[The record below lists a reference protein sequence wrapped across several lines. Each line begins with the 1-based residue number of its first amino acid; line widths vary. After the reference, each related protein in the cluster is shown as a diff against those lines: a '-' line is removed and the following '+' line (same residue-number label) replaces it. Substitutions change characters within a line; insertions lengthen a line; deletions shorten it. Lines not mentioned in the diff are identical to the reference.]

1 MINLKEIGI
10 IKSHFKKQD
19 DPFKMREFE
28 STIEIKEEFK
38 DGLFKLEE
46 SEYIDV
52 LFYFHKS
59 EDYDLITTTYFG
71 EKKGVFASRS
81 PRRPSNIGVSRVKLL
96 KIENNKLLVKGLDA
110 VDSTP
115 VIDIKPSSNKHDNI
129 DEEKNRLNYLKNNP
143 RNDIIPLIKNNKLE
157 ELLILSGTLHGHYCP
172 GLAMGVISSVY
183 AINEINIFSDGLED
197 IIAIIEINSCYAD
210 GIQYIT
216 GCTIGNNSLIFKDYG
231 KTAFSLVKRNG
242 EGLRLSVKSSY
253 REKMAKQNLK
263 FQEYFNKV
271 VIEQNRDNKI
281 VMEFKKSA
289 REASFKLLEW
299 DINDIF
305 DIKKIKTDIP
315 DYAPIR
321 ESVICSE
328 CGESVMK
335 AKEIN
340 TQGKV
345 YCKECSH
352 NDFYQLDGTGIS
364 LIKK

>member
-10 IKSHFKKQD
+10 IRSHFKKQD

-38 DGLFKLEE
+38 DGLFRLEE

-52 LFYFHKS
+52 LFHFHKS
-59 EDYDLITTTYFG
+59 EDYDLITITYFG
-71 EKKGVFASRS
+71 ERKGVFASRS

-110 VDSTP
+110 IDGTP
-115 VIDIKPSSNKHDNI
+115 VIDIKPFSYKNDYI
-129 DEEKNRLNYLKNNP
+129 DEGKNKLQFLKNNP
-143 RNDIIPLIKNNKLE
+143 RSNIIPLIRNNKLE
-157 ELLILSGTLHGHYCP
+157 ELLVISGTLHGHYCP
-172 GLAMGVISSVY
+172 GLAMGVICSVY
-183 AINEINIFSDGLED
+183 AINKINIFSDGLED
-197 IIAIIEINSCYAD
+197 IIAIIEINSCFAD

-242 EGLRLSVKSSY
+242 NGLRLSVKPSY
-253 REKMAKQNLK
+253 REKMIKQNPK
-263 FQEYFNKV
+263 FQKYFNKV
-271 VIEQNRDNKI
+271 VIEQNRDNKLI
-281 VMEFKKSA
+281 LEFKKSA
-289 REASFKLLEW
+289 KEVSFKILKW

-305 DIKKIKTDIP
+305 DIKKIKTKIP
-315 DYAPIR
+315 DYALIK

-328 CGESVMK
+328 CGENIMK
-335 AKEIN
+335 SKEIYK
-340 TQGKV
+340 QDKV
-345 YCKECSH
+345 YCKECSY